1 MDEEVRPG
9 PGADGIASGWRGLC
23 SERGVRAVPFGG
35 RTAVV
40 PRQPA
45 PKPSAVT
52 YGDAMDPSAVWR
64 DRQHQWRIEAYRAPD
79 LRFAIYATNGP
90 TESVPL
96 WLFGMTALA
105 RWLMTHSISLD
116 DLEVD

>member
-1 MDEEVRPG
+1 MEQPRYGQQGATVAWSGAVSAPG
-9 PGADGIASGWRGLC
+9 P
-23 SERGVRAVPFGG
+23 VP
-35 RTAVV
+35 
-40 PRQPA
+40 
-45 PKPSAVT
+45 VT

>member
-1 MDEEVRPG
+1 M
-9 PGADGIASGWRGLC
+9 
-23 SERGVRAVPFGG
+23 
-35 RTAVV
+35 
-40 PRQPA
+40 
-45 PKPSAVT
+45 VT

-64 DRQHQWRIEAYRAPD
+64 DRQHKWRIEAYRAPD

-96 WLFGMTALA
+96 WLFGMSALA
-105 RWLMTHSISLD
+105 RWLMTHAISLD